1 VQGAEQDPGYQVALL
16 AVTRDRRH
24 DLVQVQVPR
33 EGAILVV
40 LSGPRRPGAQQSR
53 AFD

>member
-1 VQGAEQDPGYQVALL
+1 MTLILRSLL

-33 EGAILVV
+33 EGAILVA
-40 LSGPRRPGAQQSR
+40 LSGVRHPGGQQSR
-53 AFD
+53 ASG